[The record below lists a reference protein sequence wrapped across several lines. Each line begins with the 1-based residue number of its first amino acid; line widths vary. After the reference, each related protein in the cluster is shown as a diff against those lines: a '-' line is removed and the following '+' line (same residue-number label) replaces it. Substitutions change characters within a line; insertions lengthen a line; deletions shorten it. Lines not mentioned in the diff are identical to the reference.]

1 MTRGLAVLG
10 AFVLVSAGAFAQ
22 GAAEAALSHSLST
35 SMGTAVGRALGN
47 AGNRAA
53 TQVAGGIRQQTSMSS
68 RRINP
73 AKSQVQAVAQTAS
86 GTTSEPPAGGSLI
99 QSIEGAAPRT
109 CVTIAQ
115 NSAEA
120 MSDTKINAATASN
133 SNAQSLPP
141 KQDSCPANVPYKAVV
156 NLPAAR

>member
-10 AFVLVSAGAFAQ
+10 SFVLITVGAFAQ

-53 TQVAGGIRQQTSMSS
+53 SQVAGGVRQQTTMSS
-68 RRINP
+68 RRVVTP
-73 AKSQVQAVAQTAS
+73 AKSQIQAVSQNGS
-86 GTTSEPPAGGSLI
+86 GTTSEPPTGGSLI
-99 QSIEGAAPRT
+99 QSIEGAAPTT
-109 CVTIAQ
+109 CVTTLQ

-120 MSDTKINAATASN
+120 ASNAKAPATAP
-133 SNAQSLPP
+133 ALPP
-141 KQDSCPANVPYKAVV
+141 KPDPCVANVPYKAVV
-156 NLPAAR
+156 NLPAAK